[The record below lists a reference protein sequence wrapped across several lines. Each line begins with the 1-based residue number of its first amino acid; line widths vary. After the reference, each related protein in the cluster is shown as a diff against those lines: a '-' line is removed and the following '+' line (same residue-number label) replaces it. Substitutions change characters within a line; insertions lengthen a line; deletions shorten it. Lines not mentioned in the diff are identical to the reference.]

1 MQPLD
6 YIGANK
12 KSTAVHKSKNAGSVQ
27 HQYLLLEH
35 AAFIIAFLFLPLSYF
50 IPICQM
56 FLSTVYINCSC
67 ISVWVVESLQ
77 ATIKMKEKEVNLKEV
92 FLLRTLL
99 PFFCTQTVLDN
110 NITRQRDTLAMKRD
124 GKVSKNSRCFYQ
136 PQFLILKAESGR
148 GVGAR
153 VDTHC
158 HCWKDQNLLLWN
170 KPSAS
175 Q

>member
-1 MQPLD
+1 
-6 YIGANK
+6 
-12 KSTAVHKSKNAGSVQ
+12 
-27 HQYLLLEH
+27 
-35 AAFIIAFLFLPLSYF
+35 
-50 IPICQM
+50 M

-136 PQFLILKAESGR
+136 P
-148 GVGAR
+148 
-153 VDTHC
+153 
-158 HCWKDQNLLLWN
+158 
-170 KPSAS
+170 
-175 Q
+175 